1 MSLRDIV
8 GVTHYDEHKDAVP
21 DTGNE
26 TEMHCKIT
34 SLLQKISKNVLHS
47 AFRTKNV
54 LHSAFRTRNILYSA
68 LQITG
73 DAYCLYDKQYI

>member
-47 AFRTKNV
+47 AFRTKNFLYSAFRTKNV

-68 LQITG
+68 LQS
-73 DAYCLYDKQYI
+73 